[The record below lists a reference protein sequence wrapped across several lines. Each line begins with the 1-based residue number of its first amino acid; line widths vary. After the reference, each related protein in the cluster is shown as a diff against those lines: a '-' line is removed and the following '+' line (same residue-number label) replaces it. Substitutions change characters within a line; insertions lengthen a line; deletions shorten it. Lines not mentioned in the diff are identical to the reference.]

1 MGRGVAIALVRDFTD
16 EVTRHV
22 LLAGPRV
29 RSALTSPMHPDSA
42 MSERRSPQR
51 CPGHVCTP
59 EMASNW
65 SGAAHDDPLRRGPP
79 LAPVGPRLLRAS
91 PAIAGRGHL
100 GAVFFDSHWRSFRR
114 YLAANTDRLRYES
127 GNEG

>member
-51 CPGHVCTP
+51 CPGHVCRT
-59 EMASNW
+59 MKRCLISNEVSRW
-65 SGAAHDDPLRRGPP
+65 KSR
-79 LAPVGPRLLRAS
+79 
-91 PAIAGRGHL
+91 
-100 GAVFFDSHWRSFRR
+100 
-114 YLAANTDRLRYES
+114 
-127 GNEG
+127 